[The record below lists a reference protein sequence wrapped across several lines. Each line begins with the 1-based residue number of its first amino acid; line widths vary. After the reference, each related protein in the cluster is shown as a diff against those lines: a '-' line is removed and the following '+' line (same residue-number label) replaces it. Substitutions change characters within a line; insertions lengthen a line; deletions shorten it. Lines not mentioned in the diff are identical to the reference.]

1 MKKQLNQRF
10 KSKKVQKNQSQ
21 YNNQNSQ
28 NSQSNK
34 SFKTD
39 NKSSFEQNYSEKD
52 FIWIGGKNP
61 CFLALKNQ
69 KRKIFEIITNKNNLE
84 DLKSFFDKN
93 SLQHLEKIVRVHEN
107 VFFQNIFHKDFVHQG
122 IAIRASK
129 IEFKTQFDLL
139 EELNLIEDKNHLPD
153 VLILDQITDPQN
165 VGAIIRSAVA
175 FNFKKIVFCE
185 FNSAKETA
193 SLVKASAGNID
204 FAEIYVATNINNLIE
219 KLKKIGFWCIG
230 LAGEGTENEKKIA
243 EYKNIVLVV
252 GSEGAGMRNLV
263 KKNCDLLVRINTN
276 KEVESL
282 NVSVAT
288 AIALNEIYRNK
299 NV

>member
-10 KSKKVQKNQSQ
+10 KSKKLQKSQSQ
-21 YNNQNSQ
+21 HSN
-28 NSQSNK
+28 QSNK
-34 SFKTD
+34 NYKTNNLSRD
-39 NKSSFEQNYSEKD
+39 YNEIEKD

-69 KRKIFEIITNKNNLE
+69 KRKIFEIIVNKNNLE
-84 DLKSFFDKN
+84 DLKFFFDKN

-139 EELNLIEDKNHLPD
+139 EEINLIEDKNHLPD
-153 VLILDQITDPQN
+153 ILILDQITDPQN

-204 FAEIYVATNINNLIE
+204 FAEIFVATNINNLIE
-219 KLKKIGFWCIG
+219 KLKKIGYWCIG
-230 LAGEGTENEKKIA
+230 LAGEGVENEKKIA

>member
-1 MKKQLNQRF
+1 MLNKNNKVYKKNNL
-10 KSKKVQKNQSQ
+10 SHDQS
-21 YNNQNSQ
+21 
-28 NSQSNK
+28 
-34 SFKTD
+34 
-39 NKSSFEQNYSEKD
+39 ESEKD

-61 CFLALKNQ
+61 CLLALKNQ
-69 KRKIFEIITNKNNLE
+69 KRKIFEIIVNKNNIE
-84 DLKSFFDKN
+84 DLKLFLNKN
-93 SLQHLEKIVRVHEN
+93 SLQHLERNIRVHEN
-107 VFFQNIFHKDFVHQG
+107 IFFQNIFHKDFVHQG

-129 IEFKTQFDLL
+129 LEFKTQFDLL
-139 EELNLIEDKNHLPD
+139 EELNLIEDKKQLPD
-153 VLILDQITDPQN
+153 ILILDQVTDPQN
-165 VGAIIRSAVA
+165 VGAIIRSAIA

-185 FNSAKETA
+185 FNSAKETP

-204 FAEIYVATNINNLIE
+204 FAEIFVAININNLIE
-219 KLKKIGFWCIG
+219 KLKKIGYWCIG
-230 LAGEGTENEKKIA
+230 LAGEGVENEKKIA

-252 GSEGAGMRNLV
+252 GSEGLGMRNLV
-263 KKNCDLLVRINTN
+263 KKNCDLLVRIDTN

>member
-1 MKKQLNQRF
+1 MFN
-10 KSKKVQKNQSQ
+10 
-21 YNNQNSQ
+21 
-28 NSQSNK
+28 QSNK
-34 SFKTD
+34 NYKTNNLSRD
-39 NKSSFEQNYSEKD
+39 HNEIEKD

-61 CFLALKNQ
+61 CLLALKNQ
-69 KRKIFEIITNKNNLE
+69 KRKIFEIIVNKNNLE
-84 DLKSFFDKN
+84 DLKFFFDKN

-139 EELNLIEDKNHLPD
+139 EEINLIEDKNHLPD
-153 VLILDQITDPQN
+153 ILILDQITDPQN
-165 VGAIIRSAVA
+165 VGAIVRSAVA

-204 FAEIYVATNINNLIE
+204 FAEIFVATNINNLIE
-219 KLKKIGFWCIG
+219 KLKKIGYWCIG
-230 LAGEGTENEKKIA
+230 LAGEGVENEKKIA

>member
-1 MKKQLNQRF
+1 M
-10 KSKKVQKNQSQ
+10 QKNQSQ
-21 YNNQNSQ
+21 YNNQSN
-28 NSQSNK
+28 QSNK
-34 SFKTD
+34 SFKSSD

-61 CFLALKNQ
+61 CLLALKNQ

-129 IEFKTQFDLL
+129 LEFKTQFDLL

>member
-1 MKKQLNQRF
+1 
-10 KSKKVQKNQSQ
+10 VQKSQSQ
-21 YNNQNSQ
+21 YNNQSNQ

-204 FAEIYVATNINNLIE
+204 FAEIFVATNINNLIE
-219 KLKKIGFWCIG
+219 KLKKIGYWCIG
-230 LAGEGTENEKKIA
+230 LAGEGVENEKKIA

>member
-1 MKKQLNQRF
+1 
-10 KSKKVQKNQSQ
+10 VQKSQSQ
-21 YNNQNSQ
+21 YNNQSNQ

-69 KRKIFEIITNKNNLE
+69 KRKIFEIIVNKNNLE

-219 KLKKIGFWCIG
+219 KLKKIGYWCIG
-230 LAGEGTENEKKIA
+230 LAGEGNENEKKIA

-263 KKNCDLLVRINTN
+263 KKNCDLLVRIDTN

>member
-1 MKKQLNQRF
+1 M
-10 KSKKVQKNQSQ
+10 QKNQN
-21 YNNQNSQ
+21 Y
-28 NSQSNK
+28 SQSSNQPNK
-34 SFKTD
+34 SKNYKTNNLSRD
-39 NKSSFEQNYSEKD
+39 HNESEKD
-52 FIWIGGKNP
+52 YIWIGGKNP

-69 KRKIFEIITNKNNLE
+69 KRKIFEIVINKNNLE
-84 DLKSFFDKN
+84 DLKSFFLKN

-107 VFFQNIFHKDFVHQG
+107 IFFQNIFNNDFVHQG

-129 IEFKTQFDLL
+129 LEFKTQFDLL
-139 EELNLIEDKNHLPD
+139 EELNLIEDKNQLPD
-153 VLILDQITDPQN
+153 ILILDQITDPQN
-165 VGAIIRSAVA
+165 VGAIVRSAVA

-185 FNSAKETA
+185 FNSAKETP
-193 SLVKASAGNID
+193 SLIKASAGNID
-204 FAEIYVATNINNLIE
+204 FAEIFVAININNLME
-219 KLKKIGFWCIG
+219 KLKKIGYWCIG
-230 LAGEGTENEKKIA
+230 LAGEGDENEKKIA

-252 GSEGAGMRNLV
+252 GSEGMGIRNLV
-263 KKNCDLLVRINTN
+263 KKNCDLLVRIDTN

>member
-1 MKKQLNQRF
+1 M
-10 KSKKVQKNQSQ
+10 
-21 YNNQNSQ
+21 
-28 NSQSNK
+28 
-34 SFKTD
+34 
-39 NKSSFEQNYSEKD
+39 
-52 FIWIGGKNP
+52 
-61 CFLALKNQ
+61 
-69 KRKIFEIITNKNNLE
+69 
-84 DLKSFFDKN
+84 
-93 SLQHLEKIVRVHEN
+93 
-107 VFFQNIFHKDFVHQG
+107 
-122 IAIRASK
+122 
-129 IEFKTQFDLL
+129 
-139 EELNLIEDKNHLPD
+139 
-153 VLILDQITDPQN
+153 
-165 VGAIIRSAVA
+165 
-175 FNFKKIVFCE
+175 
-185 FNSAKETA
+185 
-193 SLVKASAGNID
+193 VKASAGNID

>member
-10 KSKKVQKNQSQ
+10 KSKKVQKSQSQ
-21 YNNQNSQ
+21 YNNQN
-28 NSQSNK
+28 NQSNK
-34 SFKTD
+34 SFKSSD

-61 CFLALKNQ
+61 CLLALKNQ

-129 IEFKTQFDLL
+129 LEFKTQFDLL

>member
-1 MKKQLNQRF
+1 MFN
-10 KSKKVQKNQSQ
+10 
-21 YNNQNSQ
+21 
-28 NSQSNK
+28 QSNK
-34 SFKTD
+34 NYKTNNLSRD
-39 NKSSFEQNYSEKD
+39 HNEIEKD

-61 CFLALKNQ
+61 CLLALKNQ
-69 KRKIFEIITNKNNLE
+69 KRKIFEIIVNKNNLE
-84 DLKSFFDKN
+84 DLKFFFDKN

-139 EELNLIEDKNHLPD
+139 EEINLIEDKNHLPD
-153 VLILDQITDPQN
+153 ILILDQITDPQN

>member
-1 MKKQLNQRF
+1 M
-10 KSKKVQKNQSQ
+10 QKNQSQ
-21 YNNQNSQ
+21 YNSQ
-28 NSQSNK
+28 SNQSNK
-34 SFKTD
+34 SFKSD
-39 NKSSFEQNYSEKD
+39 NNKASFEQNYSEKD

-69 KRKIFEIITNKNNLE
+69 KRKIFEIIINKNNLE

-107 VFFQNIFHKDFVHQG
+107 IFFQNIFHKDFVHQG
-122 IAIRASK
+122 IAVRASK
-129 IEFKTQFDLL
+129 LEFKTQFDLL
-139 EELNLIEDKNHLPD
+139 EELNLIQDKNHLPD
-153 VLILDQITDPQN
+153 ILILDQITDPQN

-185 FNSAKETA
+185 FNSAKETP
-193 SLVKASAGNID
+193 SLIKASAGNID
-204 FAEIYVATNINNLIE
+204 FAEIFVATNINNLIE
-219 KLKKIGFWCIG
+219 KLKKIGYWCIG
-230 LAGEGTENEKKIA
+230 LAGEGIENEKKIA

-263 KKNCDLLVRINTN
+263 KKNCDLLVRIDTN

-288 AIALNEIYRNK
+288 AIALNQIYRNK